1 MADTKGYTGITL
13 AENPYYEVEDVL
25 KNFQKFNT
33 YRMTEFSDRIVELP
47 WTFEFVELGEN
58 PRTGNK
64 LVHLQFNEG
73 EIIEEGTDLSEM
85 NLGNVD
91 VAVAILYE
99 WRKYVDN
106 LLLQQALKTDGLELT
121 TLNGLI
127 ANAYGVTFDTL
138 DNIKVVRGY
147 YDNQRAEVWS

>member
-1 MADTKGYTGITL
+1 MADINGYNGIKI
-13 AENPYYEVEDVL
+13 AENPYFEVEEAL
-25 KNFQKFNT
+25 KNFQKYNT
-33 YRMTEFSDRIVELP
+33 YTMTEFSDRIVELP

-58 PRTGNK
+58 PKTGNK

-73 EIIEEGTDLSEM
+73 EIVEEGTDLSEM

-106 LLLQQALKTDGLELT
+106 LLLQQILKTDGLELT

-127 ANAYGVTFDTL
+127 ANAFGVTFFDL
-138 DNIKVVRGY
+138 NNVKVIRGY
-147 YDNQRAEVWS
+147 WDKSRGEVWS

>member
-1 MADTKGYTGITL
+1 MADTNGYTGVAL
-13 AENPYYEVEDVL
+13 AENPYYEVEKVIE
-25 KNFQKFNT
+25 NFQKYNT
-33 YRMTEFSDRIVELP
+33 YMMTRFSDRIVELP
-47 WTFEFVELGEN
+47 WTFEFVEMGVN

-73 EIIEEGTDLSEM
+73 EVIEDGTDLSEM

-127 ANAYGVTFDTL
+127 ANAFGVTFFDL
-138 DNIKVVRGY
+138 NGVKVIRGY
-147 YDNQRAEVWS
+147 WNKARGEVWS

>member
-25 KNFQKFNT
+25 KNFQKYNT

-58 PRTGNK
+58 PQTGNK

-127 ANAYGVTFDTL
+127 ANAYGVTFFDL
-138 DNIKVVRGY
+138 NNVKVIRGY
-147 YDNQRAEVWS
+147 WDKSRGEVWS